1 MSLFLA
7 LKLKFWVQDGETK
20 VDFQKIIAV
29 ATKRGIFQPAF
40 DAYGG
45 LAGFLDYGPVGVR
58 MRRRILEVWRKHYVI
73 NAGCLELDGAL
84 IGPEALFQASGHL
97 GEFDDALVNCG
108 ECGKQ
113 FRADHLV
120 EDGEEMSRADLAKA
134 VANVSCPK
142 CSSALSEMSAF
153 NLMFATSVGAGKGT
167 PGYLRPETAQSIFL
181 AFPWLLRQN
190 RGKLPFAGAQI
201 GRSFRNE
208 ISPRQG
214 PLRMREFTQMEVE
227 HFFLPTDEPTL
238 SSELKKIKINLLP
251 DNGKESQIT
260 VGKAFDSKIVNSS
273 LVATHLAR
281 AQNFLIS
288 IGVPNEKL
296 RFRQHSS
303 NEMAHYSND
312 CWDGEIKTSLGWI
325 EIVGIAHRGSY
336 DLSAHGNASSREFRV
351 PLPGTEKEMEVWKPD
366 IGKLGKEFK
375 GDAKLILEAIQNI
388 ELKPGIIL
396 DINGKNI
403 ELDENYMAQKTERR
417 SEMVYPN
424 VIEPSFGLDR
434 ILYCLLESS
443 WNIDGEREWISL
455 PQDTSPYDLLVAPLM
470 TKDGLDE
477 RAHEIMKSAIDI
489 GVDAYYD
496 EAGSIGRRYARA
508 DEIGIFYSMT
518 IDHQTLEDGTVTLRE
533 RDSKNQRRIL
543 IEDGLNQVRR

>member
-1 MSLFLA
+1 M
-7 LKLKFWVQDGETK
+7 
-20 VDFQKIIAV
+20 DFQKVIAV
-29 ATKRGIFQPAF
+29 ATKRGIFQPAY

-58 MRRRILEVWRKHYVI
+58 MRRRILEIWRKHYVI

-84 IGPEALFQASGHL
+84 IGPESLFQASGHL
-97 GEFDDALVNCG
+97 GEFDDALVDCK

-120 EDGEEMSRADLAKA
+120 DGGEEMSRPELAKKII
-134 VANVSCPK
+134 NLSCPS
-142 CSSALSEMSAF
+142 CSSPLSEMSVF
-153 NLMFATSVGAGKGT
+153 NLMFSTSVGAGKGSS
-167 PGYLRPETAQSIFL
+167 GYLRPETAQSIFL

-227 HFFLPTDEPTL
+227 HFFLPSNEPSL
-238 SSELKKIKINLLP
+238 PSELRNTKIALLSA
-251 DNGKESQIT
+251 DGKESQTT
-260 VGKAFDSKIVNSS
+260 VGQAFDADIVTSS

-281 AQNFLIS
+281 AQSFLIS
-288 IGVPNEKL
+288 IGVPPEKL
-296 RFRQHSS
+296 RFRQHGS
-303 NEMAHYSND
+303 NEMAHYSSD
-312 CWDGEIKTSLGWI
+312 CWDGEISTSLGWV
-325 EIVGIAHRGSY
+325 EVVGVAHRGDY

-351 PLPGTEKEMEVWKPD
+351 PIPGTEKEMNLWKPD
-366 IGKLGKEFK
+366 IGKLGKQFK
-375 GDAKLILEAIQNI
+375 GDAKLILEAIKKV
-388 ELKPGIIL
+388 ELKPNSSL
-396 DINGKNI
+396 KINGKDI
-403 ELDENYMAQKTERR
+403 VLSEDYMSQKTERR

-424 VIEPSFGLDR
+424 VVEPSFGLDR

-470 TKDGLDE
+470 TKDGLDTK
-477 RAHEIMKSAIDI
+477 AHEIMRLAVDI
-489 GVDAYYD
+489 GIDAYYD

-518 IDHQTLEDGTVTLRE
+518 IDHQTLEDGTITLRE
-533 RDSKNQRRIL
+533 RDSKHQSRVS
-543 IEDGLNQVRR
+543 IENALNQVRR